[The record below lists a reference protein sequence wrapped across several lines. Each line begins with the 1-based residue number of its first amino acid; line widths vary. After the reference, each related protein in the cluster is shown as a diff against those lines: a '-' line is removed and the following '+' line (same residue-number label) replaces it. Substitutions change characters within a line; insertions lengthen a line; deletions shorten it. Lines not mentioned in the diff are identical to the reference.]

1 MNNWKALSYLI
12 NYCYHLISFSDHTK
26 QMVVIGELLRFWWR
40 ISRIFQILDRILKDL
55 DQLIL
60 TRVVNDLQ
68 RFCSEILPRSPIIY
82 YGWFLN
88 WFSCS
93 YYLLGNKDLIV
104 NDMSGSICVT
114 MMGSVCSFPIVIYR
128 GRCRG
133 KCERTCWDSHQE
145 NGVFTIK

>member
-12 NYCYHLISFSDHTK
+12 NYWYHLISFSDHTK
-26 QMVVIGELLRFWWR
+26 QMVVIGELLRSWWR
-40 ISRIFQILDRILKDL
+40 IARIFQILDRILKDL

-60 TRVVNDLQ
+60 TRVVSDLQ

-93 YYLLGNKDLIV
+93 LNYLLGNKDLIV
-104 NDMSGSICVT
+104 NDRLSMCGYDGICL
-114 MMGSVCSFPIVIYR
+114 FIPN
-128 GRCRG
+128 
-133 KCERTCWDSHQE
+133 SHLQKKMQRKMWK
-145 NGVFTIK
+145 NLLR